1 MLCYSLNGLCAA
13 LYFLERNSMEY
24 GQIATCMASRTTIK
38 PWTPKGK
45 GLNMLSISLS
55 ILGLL
60 SFLASILP
68 ILSISYK

>member
-1 MLCYSLNGLCAA
+1 
-13 LYFLERNSMEY
+13 MEY